1 MCVGLFLL
9 FSGFSTTLFAQVDT
23 DFWFVV
29 PELSH
34 RGNTGGTPGTLRIAT
49 LELDATV
56 TIEMPANPAFTPIVL
71 NILAN
76 DEAAV
81 DLTNL
86 IDYLPGNAGVT
97 GLENKALTPNGINPF
112 GLHITA
118 TNMINVYWE
127 VNYIYGAD
135 IWTLKGSNG
144 LGTLFFTPFQT
155 EYPNHFTAMPSYSA
169 IDVVAP
175 QDNTTITF
183 TLPDGVGASYGEPM
197 STIPAST
204 PGSTISVDLDRG
216 ETFSLFPFLKS
227 TAVADKLAGTRI
239 SSNNPIAV
247 VLKDDN
253 LNTASQGRSTMGDQI
268 VPVDVTGDTY
278 VVPAMGNPNLTFI
291 VATQDNT
298 NIYINAPG
306 TPPVLYAT
314 LMAGDQV
321 RYQLPNNTIM
331 VISSKNGIFA
341 PPGPSFYVY
350 HIARNGMTR
359 ASALLPPI
367 GCTGNTQLAFTRA
380 REAVREDFYFFLLT
394 EDENVDEFWIDGA
407 PADPNVIPNDPSRW
421 TQLGNGWSA
430 YKSSNIPARRLAIG
444 QHLVENTGGIFHL
457 GIING
462 FTSAINGD
470 LLYGYFSDYGGL
482 NVGAVVAGTNS
493 SVIRACYGT
502 PVQLH
507 AYGGT
512 QYEWTPHDYLDDP
525 YSNLPTAINLP
536 AGAHQ
541 YTAHVSGTCGSGDVP
556 ITVLVAPKV
565 TASFETNVV
574 SGCSPLEV
582 VFEDLSESNSTW
594 QYDLGDGTPL
604 ILYDTLS
611 SSPIPSPPDPFTFSH
626 TYVNNTDSVLS
637 FEVVLMVKN
646 SSACADIIRKTITVF
661 PEIHSDFE
669 VAPDISC
676 DPLESF
682 FTNNSAGDT
691 AFWFWEFGDGGSS
704 TEFEPVHEYRNL
716 FGPDNLQFDAS
727 LVAISPYNCRDTS
740 WRTVTVRPYI
750 EASFAYDT
758 VAECSPHEIIITDQ
772 SIGADSYFWDFGDGD
787 TSTLSGPVLRHTYN
801 NTTQFP
807 DTYTITLR
815 VDNEEGCTH
824 QVQRDVTVY
833 PGVDADFVATPL
845 DACSPSEIVFQNTST
860 GPPGVSYFWDFG
872 DGGTS
877 TDQHP
882 IHYYDRNLL
891 RHDTVFTVMLV
902 ATTNE
907 FCRDTAWFDMTIH
920 PYIEAAFTV
929 DDVVG
934 CTDFAVEIHNESIG
948 ADNYYWD
955 FGDGTLV
962 SNDPSAIINHIYRNA
977 DTTTVIYPLRLIVTN
992 EEGCRDTMIRDITV
1006 HPLITASFSTDGLDG
1021 CHPLT
1026 VTFNNL
1032 SENAVNYLWDFGDGA
1047 ASVEHS
1053 PVHTFSNFGTDS
1065 VVYLVRLTT
1074 STADGECV
1082 MSVSW
1087 PITVNPQVVSEFTFP
1102 YAQGCGPFEVTF
1114 ENLSIGG
1121 SNFTWNFGDGT
1132 VVSTALAD
1140 PQTHVFINNLGT
1152 GDPQDFDIS
1161 LVAENV
1167 YGCSS
1172 EIIKTVTVYPDIVAG
1187 FDVADSVGCHPL
1199 QVDFTNLTTGG
1210 STFVWDFGDGSTSNQ
1225 PDPIHIFTNTGT
1237 IDSVYTVKLYTLAP
1251 NNTCAD
1257 SIYMDIR
1264 VHPYIQ
1270 ANFTLP
1276 VVLEC
1281 NPFDVEIINASVNA
1295 DTFYWD
1301 FGDGTNTITLIKSKS
1316 TII

>member
-1 MCVGLFLL
+1 M
-9 FSGFSTTLFAQVDT
+9 
-23 DFWFVV
+23 
-29 PELSH
+29 
-34 RGNTGGTPGTLRIAT
+34 
-49 LELDATV
+49 
-56 TIEMPANPAFTPIVL
+56 
-71 NILAN
+71 
-76 DEAAV
+76 
-81 DLTNL
+81 
-86 IDYLPGNAGVT
+86 
-97 GLENKALTPNGINPF
+97 
-112 GLHITA
+112 
-118 TNMINVYWE
+118 
-127 VNYIYGAD
+127 
-135 IWTLKGSNG
+135 
-144 LGTLFFTPFQT
+144 
-155 EYPNHFTAMPSYSA
+155 
-169 IDVVAP
+169 
-175 QDNTTITF
+175 
-183 TLPDGVGASYGEPM
+183 
-197 STIPAST
+197 
-204 PGSTISVDLDRG
+204 
-216 ETFSLFPFLKS
+216 
-227 TAVADKLAGTRI
+227 
-239 SSNNPIAV
+239 
-247 VLKDDN
+247 
-253 LNTASQGRSTMGDQI
+253 
-268 VPVDVTGDTY
+268 
-278 VVPAMGNPNLTFI
+278 
-291 VATQDNT
+291 
-298 NIYINAPG
+298 
-306 TPPVLYAT
+306 
-314 LMAGDQV
+314 
-321 RYQLPNNTIM
+321 
-331 VISSKNGIFA
+331 
-341 PPGPSFYVY
+341 
-350 HIARNGMTR
+350 
-359 ASALLPPI
+359 
-367 GCTGNTQLAFTRA
+367 
-380 REAVREDFYFFLLT
+380 
-394 EDENVDEFWIDGA
+394 
-407 PADPNVIPNDPSRW
+407 
-421 TQLGNGWSA
+421 
-430 YKSSNIPARRLAIG
+430 
-444 QHLVENTGGIFHL
+444 ENTGGIFHL

-462 FTSAINGD
+462 FTSANNGD

-556 ITVLVAPKV
+556 ITVMVASPV

-682 FTNNSAGDT
+682 FTNNSSGDT

-787 TSTLSGPVLRHTYN
+787 TSTTAGPVLRHTYN

-877 TDQHP
+877 TDLHP

-948 ADNYYWD
+948 VDNYYWD
-955 FGDGTLV
+955 FGDGSPV

-977 DTTTVIYPLRLIVTN
+977 DTTPAIYPLRLIVTN

-1053 PVHTFSNFGTDS
+1053 PVHTFTNFGSTDT
-1065 VVYLVRLTT
+1065 VYLVTLTT

-1082 MSVSW
+1082 EWVSF
-1087 PITVNPQVVSEFTFP
+1087 PITVYPQVVSEFTFP

-1121 SNFTWNFGDGT
+1121 G
-1132 VVSTALAD
+1132 
-1140 PQTHVFINNLGT
+1140 HVHLGFR
-1152 GDPQDFDIS
+1152 GRKC
-1161 LVAENV
+1161 
-1167 YGCSS
+1167 G
-1172 EIIKTVTVYPDIVAG
+1172 
-1187 FDVADSVGCHPL
+1187 
-1199 QVDFTNLTTGG
+1199 
-1210 STFVWDFGDGSTSNQ
+1210 
-1225 PDPIHIFTNTGT
+1225 
-1237 IDSVYTVKLYTLAP
+1237 
-1251 NNTCAD
+1251 
-1257 SIYMDIR
+1257 
-1264 VHPYIQ
+1264 
-1270 ANFTLP
+1270 
-1276 VVLEC
+1276 
-1281 NPFDVEIINASVNA
+1281 
-1295 DTFYWD
+1295 
-1301 FGDGTNTITLIKSKS
+1301 
-1316 TII
+1316 